1 MQFWIRYTC
10 TSAETYFKIQCHALV
25 NFIITGVVLSTS
37 CSEAERG
44 SNLAKC
50 LEDIGEAGFNI
61 GLFWFGTAYATNCP
75 SGSTRIE
82 CFNPRPQSTS
92 RSIFTRIFPTAFDP
106 GTIDRYLKMVFTSQ
120 PGNQG
125 CIVTTM

>member
-1 MQFWIRYTC
+1 M
-10 TSAETYFKIQCHALV
+10 
-25 NFIITGVVLSTS
+25 ITGVVLSTS

-61 GLFWFGTAYATNCP
+61 GLFWFGTAYETDCP
-75 SGSTRIE
+75 SGSLRIE

-92 RSIFTRIFPTAFDP
+92 RSIFTRIFPTGFDP